1 MTFWLTNTIRQ
12 DISHRGISTWLRFHT
27 CDASLFRSLITALRW
42 ISARARVLFD
52 PFNKTGLFAEIA
64 RVTKS
69 GGIFLGTTPHH
80 QWGLAL
86 RSRRGRSI
94 DEAVFVLEN
103 GESIA
108 QPSVL
113 SQSEQLKDRLA
124 DVGFST
130 VTNEALKIP
139 REVTNISPDIE
150 LPARIMKQ
158 SVYRIPIVQL
168 VVAIR
173 A

>member
-1 MTFWLTNTIRQ
+1 MLILPAREPALGRVQADALALPFKSEAFTIVAA
-12 DISHRGISTWLRFHT
+12 F
-27 CDASLFRSLITALRW
+27 
-42 ISARARVLFD
+42 LFD